1 MNGMVS
7 RYRFSG
13 NIRTYHEVLEKSIPS
28 LKVYVRSSR
37 QVRGLLKEHCLF
49 PEYFANVDSDFLK
62 VIWQQNYTND
72 LVGLDNMAYQFLS
85 RKDRVH
91 DGNVGCR

>member
-1 MNGMVS
+1 MK
-7 RYRFSG
+7 
-13 NIRTYHEVLEKSIPS
+13 RTYHEVLEESIPS

-37 QVRGLLKEHCLF
+37 QVRGLLKEHRFF
-49 PEYFANVDSDFLK
+49 PEYFANVDGDFLK
-62 VIWQQNYTND
+62 DIRQQNYTNG
-72 LVGLDNMAYQFLS
+72 LVGLDSTAYQFLS